1 MSYIPNR
8 FLISA
13 ILRREKKM
21 FRTNPECINSK
32 SKQVLFLEKI
42 VRAMIGTILTQQATD
57 VLAIVQK

>member
-1 MSYIPNR
+1 
-8 FLISA
+8 
-13 ILRREKKM
+13 M